1 MRISDWSS
9 DVCSSDLE
17 VPLRQAWRN
26 EHKFT
31 DCCFLQGC
39 SHQRCDEQSGN
50 VGSLICSTRNH
61 LGAPVAVG
69 CPVSRRLVHAISLGD
84 RKSTRLNSSHS
95 CASRMP
101 SSACKK
107 KNNTRRNSMHYFYS
121 LTPYSSLT
129 NTAHLPICP
138 NSHIKI

>member
-39 SHQRCDEQSGN
+39 RHQRCDEQSGN

-69 CPVSRRLVHAISLGD
+69 CLVSRRLVPAISLGPRLVDGQNAKAVGSATAD
-84 RKSTRLNSSHS
+84 RQLRELVVTGAHPEEVDGKTVGWGPRV
-95 CASRMP
+95 SR
-101 SSACKK
+101 
-107 KNNTRRNSMHYFYS
+107 RV
-121 LTPYSSLT
+121 
-129 NTAHLPICP
+129 
-138 NSHIKI
+138 

>member
-69 CPVSRRLVHAISLGD
+69 CPVSRRLVHAISLGPRLVTGQNAKAAARATAD
-84 RKSTRLNSSHS
+84 RQKAEEGKRVSGRADLEGRGT
-95 CASRMP
+95 
-101 SSACKK
+101 KK
-107 KNNTRRNSMHYFYS
+107 KKKT
-121 LTPYSSLT
+121 
-129 NTAHLPICP
+129 
-138 NSHIKI
+138 

>member
-50 VGSLICSTRNH
+50 VGSLICSTRHH

-69 CPVSRRLVHAISLGD
+69 CPVSRRLVHAISFGPRLVDGQNAKAAASATADRSLREMVVKGAHPEEVLEPTGMALSSSGHHRAVCPIGLGAWD
-84 RKSTRLNSSHS
+84 
-95 CASRMP
+95 
-101 SSACKK
+101 
-107 KNNTRRNSMHYFYS
+107 
-121 LTPYSSLT
+121 
-129 NTAHLPICP
+129 
-138 NSHIKI
+138 